1 MYRTTLL
8 PKIASHMPDL
18 PPLEACCDGCYTL
31 NALHTVEAYP
41 GGFNKYS
48 CLPRIPSPTVYL
60 SIIVSL
66 DEDGQVLPA
75 SKRTLCGACSVGHDF
90 PVKRRYSKGSADYVF
105 GTVVEY
111 SEDDAA
117 PFRMSFLDSDEDIW
131 TSLPRKPT
139 LAYLAHANSFNHE
152 KDERA
157 FHPSLLDDSSES
169 GVDDEVS
176 GLPLDDFPLFND
188 DRIIDLNAEAL
199 LSEEEPIVDQAVPRK
214 DVNKNQRSSTRTRSS
229 SRKKNQ
235 ASLARSKSQ
244 ASTRAQP
251 KKNGRRMKR
260 RSGGGRKTRCP
271 VLWTEEEDG
280 CLKQAVA
287 KCSKDGP
294 VRWPDVAQLPG
305 LSGRRTGK
313 QCRERFIN
321 HLCSSLKKKDEW
333 SPHEDFS
340 IVSLLFRMGTK
351 WSVITPFIPGR
362 TDNGEM
368 PHQNLSADL
377 FQLTFG
383 DY

>member
-1 MYRTTLL
+1 M
-8 PKIASHMPDL
+8 
-18 PPLEACCDGCYTL
+18 
-31 NALHTVEAYP
+31 
-41 GGFNKYS
+41 
-48 CLPRIPSPTVYL
+48 
-60 SIIVSL
+60 
-66 DEDGQVLPA
+66 
-75 SKRTLCGACSVGHDF
+75 
-90 PVKRRYSKGSADYVF
+90 
-105 GTVVEY
+105 
-111 SEDDAA
+111 
-117 PFRMSFLDSDEDIW
+117 
-131 TSLPRKPT
+131 
-139 LAYLAHANSFNHE
+139 
-152 KDERA
+152 
-157 FHPSLLDDSSES
+157 
-169 GVDDEVS
+169 
-176 GLPLDDFPLFND
+176 
-188 DRIIDLNAEAL
+188 
-199 LSEEEPIVDQAVPRK
+199 
-214 DVNKNQRSSTRTRSS
+214 
-229 SRKKNQ
+229 
-235 ASLARSKSQ
+235 RSKSQ

-251 KKNGRRMKR
+251 KKNGRTKR

-271 VLWTEEEDG
+271 VLWTEEEDE

-287 KCSKDGP
+287 KCSKAGP

-383 DY
+383 VLLHLIIIKESRIGSTTLDAGRKRLSKQNAKSTPIFSSCPMMTATPMTRLTWSLP